1 MEDGCRFNTKLLHGK
16 TSTRY
21 GQREILPPVSQVTAF
36 QYESMEELE
45 KVSVGIENIEDLI
58 RDFRNAVRVSR
69 NA

>member
-16 TSTRY
+16 TSAGY

-45 KVSVGIENIEDLI
+45 K
-58 RDFRNAVRVSR
+58 FRAKFPVLNDADRFKLF
-69 NA
+69 